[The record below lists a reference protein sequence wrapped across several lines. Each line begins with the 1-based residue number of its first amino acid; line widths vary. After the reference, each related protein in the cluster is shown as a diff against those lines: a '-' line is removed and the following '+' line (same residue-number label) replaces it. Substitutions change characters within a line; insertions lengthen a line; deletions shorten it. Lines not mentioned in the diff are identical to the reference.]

1 MGELS
6 VGTRNQGD
14 ITIVDIEGSV
24 DTVTSGKLSGLFDK
38 LLADKAVKIVV
49 NLSKAKYINS
59 AGWGIFL
66 GNLKR
71 VKMASGNIVLAQ
83 MSEEVR
89 HIYTLL
95 GFKSFLKQY
104 PTEAEAIATYSGG

>member
-1 MGELS
+1 MGDLQVNVRE
-6 VGTRNQGD
+6 QGD
-14 ITIVDIEGSV
+14 VSIVDVVGSV
-24 DTVTSGKLSGLFDK
+24 DTVTSPKMSATFDK
-38 LLADKAVKIVV
+38 LMNDKKVKIVV
-49 NLSKAKYINS
+49 NLSQAKYINS

-71 VKMASGNIVLAQ
+71 AKVASGNIVLAQ

-104 PTEAEAIATYSGG
+104 PTEAEATAAFGA